1 MSNTKALLRSV
12 PQRVSDVELF
22 GQAGL
27 VKGWGQQPHLKGGI

>member
-1 MSNTKALLRSV
+1 MSNTKALLRNV

-27 VKGWGQQPHLKGGI
+27 VKVWGQQPHLKGGI